1 MIDEDHFIRLII
13 FPRLESRSL
22 IACTFI
28 VEYFS
33 VGKDDSCRT
42 LGKLFHPNHRV
53 RRVLEKKVINTSE
66 SVLDLITLLS
76 NRRKSVHLS
85 WREVFTYFVR
95 KARLNYRLLD
105 DRFCS
110 KVQQYTM
117 CYTYGS

>member
-1 MIDEDHFIRLII
+1 MKIIFIRLIT

-33 VGKDDSCRT
+33 VGEDDSCRT
-42 LGKLFHPNHRV
+42 LGKLFHPNHQV
-53 RRVLEKKVINTSE
+53 RRVLETKSDINTSE

-85 WREVFTYFVR
+85 WREVFTCFVR
-95 KARLNYRLLD
+95 KARLNYRLLA
-105 DRFCS
+105 DRFCF
-110 KVQQYTM
+110 KVQQYAM